1 MSQPIPGKPHLRHA
15 ALARRDALDEAL
27 RQEGAQ
33 ALAAQF
39 ADRLQ
44 APIISGYHAIGSELD
59 PAPLMKALGSRGV
72 SLALPVLLDA
82 TTMVFRSWDTSRPLV
97 PVGFGTSGP
106 DADQP
111 QVIPDLILAPLAA
124 FSSTG
129 QRIGYGKGHYDRA
142 LARMHAAGHRPALL
156 GLAFDDQEVPLFAV
170 EPHDIALDGVLTPS
184 GLRIFADG
192 GTRLAPFLRA
202 SEQP

>member
-27 RQEGAQ
+27 RQEGAH

-59 PAPLMKALGSRGV
+59 PAPLMQALGSRGV
-72 SLALPVLLDA
+72 ALALPVLLDA
-82 TTMVFRSWDTSRPLV
+82 NTMVFRAWDTARPLV
-97 PVGFGTSGP
+97 SAGFGTLGP
-106 DADQP
+106 DEGQRE
-111 QVIPDLILAPLAA
+111 VLPDLVLAPLAG
-124 FSSTG
+124 FSASG

-142 LARMHAAGHRPALL
+142 LAKMHAKGHRPALL
-156 GLAFDDQEVPLFAV
+156 GLAFDDQEVPPFAV

-192 GTRLAPFLRA
+192 DTRLAPFLRA
-202 SEQP
+202 SEQT